1 MRLIDAESLKDR
13 VSEYAISDD
22 EYERFCKIINAEQ
35 TAYDVEKV
43 VEQLEEE
50 RKYSYSDFD
59 DYVSE
64 IAPDLDR
71 EYDDFFYRGIERA
84 VKIVKA
90 GAVDE

>member
-1 MRLIDAESLKDR
+1 M
-13 VSEYAISDD
+13 
-22 EYERFCKIINAEQ
+22 
-35 TAYDVEKV
+35 
-43 VEQLEEE
+43 EEE